1 MRLIA
6 TSCGT
11 YYHIET
17 LEGDRA
23 PRPWDAVIPP
33 EDLAAT
39 LRPGDTL
46 FVPCRS
52 PAHRLIAQA
61 DTILAHLD
69 HGGTVVAMGE
79 SRSDL
84 WLPGVAFTPRPT
96 NWWWWL
102 DKSADLGVEIAAPD
116 HPMMVGLDRASVTW
130 HLHGHFDPPD
140 SSEVLVRDKSGHALL
155 YVDEATTPGRMVV
168 TSLDP
173 CYHHG
178 SHFMP
183 ATTRF
188 LAGFLPALHALAQG
202 EMTWTKSPFA
212 RVTAT

>member
-6 TSCGT
+6 TTCGT

-17 LEGDRA
+17 LEGGRA
-23 PRPWDAVIPP
+23 PRVWDAVVPP
-33 EDLAAT
+33 EALAHT

-52 PAHRLIAQA
+52 PAQRLLAQEG
-61 DTILAHLD
+61 TIRAHLD
-69 HGGTVVAMGE
+69 AGGTVVAMGE

-96 NWWWWL
+96 NWWWWREPG
-102 DKSADLGVEIAAPD
+102 ADLGVEIAAPG
-116 HPMMVGLDRASVTW
+116 HPLMTGPDRAAVTW
-130 HLHGHFDPPD
+130 HLHGHFDPPGGA
-140 SSEVLVRDKSGHALL
+140 EVLVRDAEGRALAH
-155 YVDEATTPGRMVV
+155 VDETGTEGRTVV

-178 SHFMP
+178 AHVMP

-188 LAGFLPALHALAQG
+188 LAGFLPALRALATS
-202 EMTWTKSPFA
+202 EAAWPASPPAGAAA
-212 RVTAT
+212 R

>member
-23 PRPWDAVIPP
+23 PRVWDAIVPP
-33 EDLAAT
+33 EDLATT
-39 LRPGDTL
+39 LEPGDTL

-52 PAHRLIAQA
+52 PAQRLIAQA
-61 DTILAHLD
+61 ETIRAHLD
-69 HGGTVVAMGE
+69 QGGTVVAMGE

-84 WLPGVAFTPRPT
+84 WLPAIAFTPRPT
-96 NWWWWL
+96 NWWWWRE
-102 DKSADLGVEIAAPD
+102 DGADLGVEVTVPH
-116 HPMMVGLDRASVTW
+116 HPLMAGLDRGAVTW
-130 HLHGHFDPPD
+130 HLHGHFDPP
-140 SSEVLVRDKSGHALL
+140 EGATVLIRDADGLALA
-155 YVDEATTPGRMVV
+155 YVDACTTAGRMVV

-188 LAGFLPALHALAQG
+188 LAGFLPALRAIAKGEQGWTRAPLAR
-202 EMTWTKSPFA
+202 S
-212 RVTAT
+212 ATD